1 MNMVSVYVMK
11 LNRGRRYLK
20 EREKIKENET
30 HKETYQ
36 NEVIMV
42 CMYKHVCHHETHYFI
57 S

>member
-42 CMYKHVCHHETHYFI
+42 CMYKHVPP
-57 S
+57 